1 MFVKN
6 FFLQQ
11 KGPQSGECHAGAI
24 CDENSLINVGNI
36 SLKTLLFTL
45 EYVSMIQNEDFSFLD
60 TVCTVWSHVAKT
72 NGNKIIALGN
82 QYSRTY
88 KSKNLHLV
96 ESGRNSADQMGKQ

>member
-11 KGPQSGECHAGAI
+11 KGPQSGECHTGAI

-45 EYVSMIQNEDFSFLD
+45 ENVSMIQNKDLSFLD
-60 TVCTVWSHVAKT
+60 TVYTVWSHAART

-88 KSKNLHLV
+88 KSKNRHLV
-96 ESGRNSADQMGKQ
+96 ESGCNFTDQTGKL